1 MGAGAG
7 AWPDDGGAGL
17 PDLNTRDIRL
27 RVAAR
32 WVREESID
40 CFSVINSIKSYL
52 RYTFLI
58 VEAWPLQSL

>member
-17 PDLNTRDIRL
+17 PDLNTRHQTEWL
-27 RVAAR
+27 G
-32 WVREESID
+32 WVRDESIN
-40 CFSVINSIKSYL
+40 CFSVINSNFKSYL

-58 VEAWPLQSL
+58 VEAWPMQSL